1 MKRLSIS
8 GQLNLIGIASMIA
21 LAAVVAGMTWLSYQK
36 EVESKKNELRSLVE
50 STLTLVED
58 ARASDIE
65 NPGNVIAPLRYR
77 GQEYFFIIDTEANMV
92 SHPIRPELN
101 GTSMTTPDANGNN
114 YFQDMIDAAQSDP
127 MGGFVNYEWAR
138 PDAESPDDLSPKM
151 SFVRATQD
159 GEWIVGTGVYVDD
172 LRAMLWRDMLTGLV
186 TLTLIGGVLFL
197 VIRRVSRDI
206 TRPINDLCGTMT
218 SLSEGDTSVAV
229 TGTDRTDEIGQ
240 MAVAIEGF
248 KTSLIE
254 RSKLE
259 SERDISNAEKAKRQE
274 RVDAMIEDFRTEA
287 RNLIADVTSSVQ
299 ALKSTA
305 EQVDALARE
314 TTSNAS
320 NAAGE
325 TEQAYQN
332 VEAVAAASEELSASI
347 NEIIQSITDANQSVD
362 ETANVTS
369 KTSANVAELANAVTK
384 IGDVVTLISD
394 IAEQT
399 NLLALNATIEA
410 ARAGEAGRG
419 FAVVASEVK
428 QLASQTARATQEISE
443 QITGVQS
450 STNVAVSSIE
460 EIATVMQRVAQTMTV
475 ISASTE
481 QQGGA
486 TREISEN
493 AQMAAGV
500 TRNVVG
506 NAESVV
512 SMATQSN
519 TAANEVM
526 STADR
531 LSSATA
537 DLEKRVNAFLTEVSA
552 A

>member
-443 QITGVQS
+443 QITGVQN